1 LQHISSPFPKVFP
14 HLQLLKQGIRILS
27 FAIQNLYDQGRESG
41 MPNLIDSL
49 HSPAVSEEF
58 SDTGTESIERL
69 FDIRDYKSGAQITQS
84 ENRQFENMG
93 ILAEGNIKVKVRSGV
108 GESTIQILKPGDL
121 VDASTINNSTA
132 LQSPAKL
139 YAFGETR
146 ILSMG
151 RDKFE
156 SLIESQAEMM
166 CQVILGT
173 KRSGSEILQSINHQF
188 TELRN
193 YIYGVNGLY

>member
-1 LQHISSPFPKVFP
+1 
-14 HLQLLKQGIRILS
+14 
-27 FAIQNLYDQGRESG
+27 

-49 HSPAVSEEF
+49 RSPAVSEEF

-69 FDIRDYKSGAQITQS
+69 FDIRDYTSGAQITQS

-151 RDKFE
+151 RDKLE
-156 SLIESQAEMM
+156 SLIESRAEMM
-166 CQVILGT
+166 CQAILGT
-173 KRSGSEILQSINHQF
+173 KRSGSEILQSIHHQF

>member
-1 LQHISSPFPKVFP
+1 MSKLIGS
-14 HLQLLKQGIRILS
+14 
-27 FAIQNLYDQGRESG
+27 LY
-41 MPNLIDSL
+41 
-49 HSPAVSEEF
+49 SPAVSEEF
-58 SDTGTESIERL
+58 SEAEVENIEGL
-69 FDIRDYKSGAQITQS
+69 FDIRGYKSGAQITQS

-93 ILAEGNIKVKVRSGV
+93 ILAKGNIKVKVQSGV

-121 VDASTINNSTA
+121 VDASTINNSTVS
-132 LQSPAKL
+132 QNPTKL
-139 YAFGETR
+139 YALGETK

-151 RDKFE
+151 CDKFE
-156 SLIESQAEMM
+156 SLFEFQAEKM

-173 KRSGSEILQSINHQF
+173 KRSGREILQSIHYQF